1 MSALILVVEDD
12 EAILRGVSWNLEA
25 EGFSVCTATDGRAAV
40 TEALEMRPDL
50 ILLDIML
57 PEQSGFQACRILRRK
72 GITVPIVLLSAKNT
86 EHDIVTGLELGADD
100 YVTKPFRFAELLA
113 RIRAH
118 LRRQSAD
125 ESIRFGSVVVER
137 TRRVVRR
144 DGEVVTLSKREFD
157 LLEHLISR
165 QGRPVTR
172 EQILKAVWGSQ
183 YLGTDRT
190 VDNVITRLR
199 QKLDL
204 PGSPRHIVTVRGIG
218 YRLDLTER
226 EV

>member
-1 MSALILVVEDD
+1 MSPMILVVEDD
-12 EAILRGVSWNLEA
+12 EAILRGIAWNLEA
-25 EGFSVCTATDGRAAV
+25 EGFAVCSVMDGRSAV
-40 TEALEMRPDL
+40 TEALEKRPDL

-57 PEQSGFQACRILRRK
+57 PEQSGFQVCRILRRK
-72 GITVPIVLLSAKNT
+72 GVTTPIVLLSAKNA

-118 LRRQSAD
+118 LRRQSSD
-125 ESIRFGSVVVER
+125 ESVRFGSVVVER
-137 TRRVVRR
+137 NNRRVRR
-144 DGEVVTLSKREFD
+144 DGEDVTLSKREFD

-199 QKLDL
+199 QKLDK
-204 PGSPRHIVTVRGIG
+204 PGTPHHIVTVRGVG
-218 YRLDLTER
+218 YRLDLTQR
-226 EV
+226 DV